1 MSNKMVACKVCG
13 EQIAKSAKVCPHCG
27 AKRKRH
33 TALGVTLTVLGVLL
47 IAGAVGSMGGSPSG
61 SDGSQA
67 AGDSVFGVG
76 EPVELDNVVVTLDS
90 VTENSGGNYMTP
102 TDGKVFV
109 VCEFTI
115 DNQSEQDIA
124 VSSMLSFNTYI
135 DDYASPLNLSSML
148 STNQTQLD
156 GTIAAGKKMNGVV
169 GYEADPDWQN
179 IEIRFTAD
187 FWSDQEFIFTY
198 SK

>member
-1 MSNKMVACKVCG
+1 MSNKMVSCKVCG

-33 TALGVTLTVLGVLL
+33 TALGITLTILGVLL
-47 IAGAVGSMGGSPSG
+47 IAGAVGSKGGSPAG
-61 SDGSQA
+61 SDGPQTTD
-67 AGDSVFGVG
+67 DSVFGVG
-76 EPVELDNVVVTLDS
+76 EPVEMDNIVVTLES

-124 VSSMLSFNTYI
+124 VSSMLSFNAYI

-156 GTIAAGKKMNGVV
+156 GTIVAGKKMNGVV
-169 GYEADPDWQN
+169 GYEADPGWQN

-187 FWSDQEFIFTY
+187 FWSDQEFVFAY